1 MVNLFRASEW
11 PRLSSKRDNRMGAS
25 KSKPKETPVDPELA
39 RLEAEL
45 KAAQEAADA
54 AAAGVQNEQQA
65 SGRLLSGRYLL
76 DDDLE
81 GEVAVHA
88 EEMHEL
94 EAELDAL
101 EEDDLEIDA
110 EERQQLEAEL
120 EALGGD
126 EEEQQQVQDHVPVAA
141 SGHEP

>member
-1 MVNLFRASEW
+1 M
-11 PRLSSKRDNRMGAS
+11 
-25 KSKPKETPVDPELA
+25 DPELA

-54 AAAGVQNEQQA
+54 GAAGVQNEQQA